1 MKARG
6 LFRWQGD
13 VEPPR
18 FYHMKIAAVPGD
30 PIVDGIDSGNV
41 SRPSASSVT
50 STFVPA
56 CLNRSGLVYVYV
68 GVGCCYRAFVRAKGC
83 GDTDEVRHGAA
94 CDEFDLQRSGNNSRA
109 AQGPLVVAAHDGA
122 TNRRSALFAETVFGI
137 SDMLLAICIYE
148 RLKNAEGARPPC
160 SRCESCACGCL
171 SLGGRSAVC
180 FVSGSDYFK
189 IPAHYL

>member
-1 MKARG
+1 M
-6 LFRWQGD
+6 
-13 VEPPR
+13 
-18 FYHMKIAAVPGD
+18 
-30 PIVDGIDSGNV
+30 
-41 SRPSASSVT
+41 
-50 STFVPA
+50 
-56 CLNRSGLVYVYV
+56 YVYV

-148 RLKNAEGARPPC
+148 RLKNERVRALHVVVAKAVHAGAFLWVV
-160 SRCESCACGCL
+160 GVQ
-171 SLGGRSAVC
+171 SA
-180 FVSGSDYFK
+180 
-189 IPAHYL
+189 L